1 MSITNI
7 KLKTDVISQ
16 ITTELH
22 KTDKVKEMKEKLNDF
37 ELYEIDGETYSLNE
51 IRGFI
56 ESSKKVERQT
66 RFINALKLN
75 LSETTK
81 ERNQLVE
88 KIHFLEAKCKA
99 YHQEVLEITSMGM
112 FEFADNYCNDEQLD
126 EAGKAFAKALLGGK

>member
-1 MSITNI
+1 MT
-7 KLKTDVISQ
+7 
-16 ITTELH
+16 
-22 KTDKVKEMKEKLNDF
+22 EKLNDF
-37 ELYEIDGETYSLNE
+37 KLYEIDGETYSLNE

-56 ESSKKVERQT
+56 ESSKKIERQT